1 MERIIKKLNQVELE
15 IDKHIAKRDQI
26 FDSRSSSWQNSDKGM
41 EFMDDTEVLREA
53 LFSIEQAKSSLE
65 QL

>member
-26 FDSRSSSWQNSDKGM
+26 FDSRSSSWQSSDKGM